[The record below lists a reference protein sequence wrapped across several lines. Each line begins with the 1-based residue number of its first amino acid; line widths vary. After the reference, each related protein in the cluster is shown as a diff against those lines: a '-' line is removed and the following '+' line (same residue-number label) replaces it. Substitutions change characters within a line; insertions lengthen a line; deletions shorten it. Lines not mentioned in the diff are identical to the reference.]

1 MEKIEKTEF
10 KLIGLKLEHKTSNED
25 GKSSIDCGNLW
36 QKFEIEN
43 FANSIPDKLSDAI
56 YAVYY
61 EYEGDYTKPFSYFIG
76 CKVKID
82 APVPQGMDNLLIPAG
97 SFTKVI
103 AKGKMP
109 ECVANSWKY
118 IWNLNTDLAYKYDFE
133 IYDDRSKDWSDAE
146 VEIFV
151 SNN

>member
-1 MEKIEKTEF
+1 
-10 KLIGLKLEHKTSNED
+10 
-25 GKSSIDCGNLW
+25 
-36 QKFEIEN
+36 
-43 FANSIPDKLSDAI
+43 
-56 YAVYY
+56 
-61 EYEGDYTKPFSYFIG
+61 
-76 CKVKID
+76 
-82 APVPQGMDNLLIPAG
+82 MDNLLIPAG